1 MASRT
6 ESQSAPLVVHGSR
19 ALALPRPSRRYDEVR
34 TCAHEGCTTR
44 LSAYNAYETCYNH
57 TYAWSARKIAS
68 AKRTRK
74 PAAPP
79 AAPALAEVSGTEHAE
94 LSEHTVPVEVLASQ
108 LPQTPE
114 TSARIAS

>member
-1 MASRT
+1 
-6 ESQSAPLVVHGSR
+6 
-19 ALALPRPSRRYDEVR
+19 VR

-79 AAPALAEVSGTEHAE
+79 AAPTLAEISSAEPTELAE
-94 LSEHTVPVEVLASQ
+94 RTVPVEVLASQ
-108 LPQTPE
+108 LAQSPE

>member
-19 ALALPRPSRRYDEVR
+19 ALALPKPSRRYEEVR

-79 AAPALAEVSGTEHAE
+79 ALTEVPGAER
-94 LSEHTVPVEVLASQ
+94 TVPVEAIAPEL
-108 LPQTPE
+108 PE

>member
-19 ALALPRPSRRYDEVR
+19 ALALPKASRRYEEVR

-74 PAAPP
+74 SPAASV
-79 AAPALAEVSGTEHAE
+79 LAEVSG
-94 LSEHTVPVEVLASQ
+94 VEVTTPAGSV
-108 LPQTPE
+108 TPE
-114 TSARIAS
+114 FPESSRIAS

>member
-1 MASRT
+1 MASKT
-6 ESQSAPLVVHGSR
+6 DSQSASLVVHGSR
-19 ALALPRPSRRYDEVR
+19 ALALPKPSRRYNEVR

-74 PAAPP
+74 PP
-79 AAPALAEVSGTEHAE
+79 AAPALAEVSGAE
-94 LSEHTVPVEVLASQ
+94 RQVPVEAIAPDFQES
-108 LPQTPE
+108 
-114 TSARIAS
+114 SRIAS